1 MINKYTF
8 NIILFNPLIPPNTGN
23 IIRLCANTGSRLHL
37 IKPLGFSLNEKSL
50 RRAGMDYFKKVDM
63 NLYENVDDFLQNIK
77 NKKIFLIT
85 KSGNQTY
92 EKPKYIFG
100 DYFLFGS
107 ETSGLPDYVYEKLK
121 DSPRISIPMV
131 CGNRSLNLAN
141 AVSICIYE
149 AWRQNNFL
157 FP

>member
-1 MINKYTF
+1 M
-8 NIILFNPLIPPNTGN
+8 
-23 IIRLCANTGSRLHL
+23 A
-37 IKPLGFSLNEKSL
+37 
-50 RRAGMDYFKKVDM
+50 
-63 NLYENVDDFLQNIK
+63 
-77 NKKIFLIT
+77 
-85 KSGNQTY
+85 Y